1 MKKTTENLKKAE
13 NRKARF
19 DYEFVEEFVAGIVL
33 TGCEIKSIRLGNVS
47 INESY
52 CYVKDGEV
60 FVKGMNIA
68 VYYKSG
74 YEKTDP
80 LRERKL
86 LLNKKE
92 IRKLKKGVSENGMTI
107 VPTIVFINDKGLAKM
122 KIALAKGKHTYDKK
136 QAIKERDID
145 RQTKKEY

>member
-60 FVKGMNIA
+60 FVKGMHIA

-107 VPTIVFINDKGLAKM
+107 VPTTVFINDKGLAKM